1 MLTQCPRCDYLLEG
15 LPDIHV
21 CPECG
26 YAYDKRSEVIVQGR
40 GIAYVL
46 WCVIVPAMFGVRG
59 LKLFVGH
66 VAEWLSL
73 MLLPVWIAW
82 GWHLVTR
89 RRNRVVLTPRGIELI
104 DTHLQIQARDWTEI
118 AEVRYNS
125 GGGGVRLLRP
135 DGSKLADIEPQFLAA
150 YRLDQQLVRD
160 AERWRREHGVAT
172 ENPQ

>member
-40 GIAYVL
+40 GIAYVFWL
-46 WCVIVPAMFGVRG
+46 VIVPAMWGVRS
-59 LKLFVGH
+59 LRLFVGD
-66 VAEWLSL
+66 VAEWLPL
-73 MLLPVWIAW
+73 MLLPVWIGW

-104 DTHLQIQARDWTEI
+104 DTHRQIQACAWTEI
-118 AEVRYNS
+118 VEVRYNNS
-125 GGGGVRLLRP
+125 GGGVHLLRA
-135 DGSKLADIEPQFLAA
+135 DGSMLADIEPQFLAA
-150 YRLDQQLVRD
+150 QRLDKQLVRD
-160 AERWRREHGVAT
+160 GERWRREYGVSNA
-172 ENPQ
+172 NP